1 VASTLFLLALSTVP
15 ICSLASRSSV
25 YKVEADDMSG
35 RSLRGNGP
43 TRRRLRVP
51 DLGRAI
57 KDESNPER
65 FSDASVLGMIENRKN
80 NAIDAIRHADELLL
94 ALRFSMEVD
103 TSMSPAP
110 VSALHDTHSSYMV
123 E

>member
-1 VASTLFLLALSTVP
+1 M
-15 ICSLASRSSV
+15 
-25 YKVEADDMSG
+25 VEAEDMSG

-65 FSDASVLGMIENRKN
+65 SLFSDATVLGMIENRKN